1 MSQQIAWQVSLVL
14 MALVAFGF
22 AFVAIKSGRRAE
34 DYTPLQ
40 KQAYRLRVRL
50 FWMLVALL
58 GPVMLYTLVDLP
70 YGASR
75 TGNNAAPV
83 QVIEATG
90 YQWRWELSSGQVALN
105 QPVEFRVTSAD
116 VNHGFGIYD
125 TDMHLVAQTQ
135 AMPGY
140 TNTLRHT
147 FTKEGTYM
155 ILCMEYCGLA
165 HHNMMSEIKVS
176 SLQGGK

>member
-1 MSQQIAWQVSLVL
+1 MQPIAWQISLVL

-22 AFVAIKSGRRAE
+22 AFVAINSGRRQE
-34 DYTPLQ
+34 DYSPLQ
-40 KQAYRLRVRL
+40 KSAYRLRSRL
-50 FWMLVALL
+50 FWGLVLVF
-58 GPVMLYTLVDLP
+58 GPAMIYTLFELP
-70 YGASR
+70 YDAARANTGA
-75 TGNNAAPV
+75 GPV
-83 QVIEATG
+83 QVVDATG
-90 YQWRWELSSGQVALN
+90 YQWRWELSQDQFAVG

-125 TDMHLVAQTQ
+125 ANLHLVAQTQ

-147 FTKEGTYM
+147 FSEEGTYK

-165 HHNMMSEIKVS
+165 HHNMLTEIRVGA
-176 SLQGGK
+176 Q